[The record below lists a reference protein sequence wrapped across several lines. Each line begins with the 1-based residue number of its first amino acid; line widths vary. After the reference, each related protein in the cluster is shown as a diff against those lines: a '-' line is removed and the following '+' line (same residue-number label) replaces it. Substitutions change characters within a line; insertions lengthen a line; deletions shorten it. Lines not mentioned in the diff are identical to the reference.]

1 MKGCCNDAQHEKYRV
16 LEEQFLA
23 RPGADEL
30 LAEANR
36 DTLAEIGL
44 YELRKSRERSQADLA
59 SALGISQEAVSQLEN
74 AGDMTTSRLE
84 R

>member
-1 MKGCCNDAQHEKYRV
+1 MPSMKKYRV
-16 LEEQFLA
+16 LQEQFLA